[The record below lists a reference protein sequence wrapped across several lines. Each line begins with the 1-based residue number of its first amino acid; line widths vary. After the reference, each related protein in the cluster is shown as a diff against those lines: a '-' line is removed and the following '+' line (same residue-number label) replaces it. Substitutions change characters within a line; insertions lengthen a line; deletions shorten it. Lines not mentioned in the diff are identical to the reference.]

1 MPPVLGPPAWADP
14 WFIINRCLDVIFF
27 FDMIAQFFIAYLTGN
42 PFAGPVWVEDHRK
55 IVLRYLTSWFAL
67 DATTV
72 FLPGAFDLYLAS
84 GSMGGEEDA
93 GAAGQM
99 GMLRVLRALRLIKLV
114 RLIRAS
120 RVFDRWKAKITLS
133 YGSQASLLS
142 ALLDLNRRTLH
153 HARPIPA
160 PLLPPLRPLFAA
172 PFPMLRWSCSASW

>member
-27 FDMIAQFFIAYLTGN
+27 LDMIAQFFIAYLTGN
-42 PFAGPVWVEDHRK
+42 PFAGPVWVEDHQRI
-55 IVLRYLTSWFAL
+55 IVRYLRTWFPL

-72 FLPGAFDLYLAS
+72 FLPGAFDIYLAS
-84 GSMGGEEDA
+84 GSVGGDGDA

-133 YGSQASLLS
+133 YGSQASALQCSAPLVQLLS
-142 ALLDLNRRTLH
+142 SSLAFFSL
-153 HARPIPA
+153 
-160 PLLPPLRPLFAA
+160 
-172 PFPMLRWSCSASW
+172 SS